1 MTSPSASESSPRPD
15 LSDMRPTNDWVARY
29 LPASWG
35 PYARLCRLDRPV
47 GTWLTLLPA
56 LAALVQAADGLPTL
70 WRVVI
75 FSLGA
80 LLMRGIGC
88 CFNDMADRNFD
99 HQVERT
105 RFRPLTSGQ
114 LTMRKAVIFVLAQ
127 MAVCAL
133 LLFAINEYSRWL
145 ALALFPIVMIYPLC
159 KRFTYWPQVVLGIC
173 FNWGMLMAWSD
184 TQNIV
189 PLGAI
194 LMWVG
199 AILWQVGYDSI
210 YAYIDVAD
218 DTKLGLHSTALRFR
232 EAGKTWISGFYIAA
246 MLCWLVGGLLLDE
259 RILYYAVMA
268 LIGAH
273 LLWQMKHFDV
283 RYPERGLRL
292 FRANIWV
299 GVLLV
304 VAALAGTISLV

>member
-15 LSDMRPTNDWVARY
+15 LSDMRPNNDWVARY

-56 LAALVQAADGLPTL
+56 LAALVQAADGIPTL

-114 LTMRKAVIFVLAQ
+114 LTAGNMRPVNDDDIGRLRIGINIDKSVQFHLERSESGRIELRDVEAAVEEMVERTEQAQ
-127 MAVCAL
+127 Q
-133 LLFAINEYSRWL
+133 LFFDDKPVEDAPMRDVDL
-145 ALALFPIVMIYPLC
+145 P
-159 KRFTYWPQVVLGIC
+159 R
-173 FNWGMLMAWSD
+173 
-184 TQNIV
+184 V
-189 PLGAI
+189 PGAI
-194 LMWVG
+194 LRVK
-199 AILWQVGYDSI
+199 
-210 YAYIDVAD
+210 IDPQHWLAFGSGD
-218 DTKLGLHSTALRFR
+218 ETAASVMRPVNSFWNSRVSPAL
-232 EAGKTWISGFYIAA
+232 SGPASS
-246 MLCWLVGGLLLDE
+246 W
-259 RILYYAVMA
+259 
-268 LIGAH
+268 
-273 LLWQMKHFDV
+273 
-283 RYPERGLRL
+283 
-292 FRANIWV
+292 
-299 GVLLV
+299 
-304 VAALAGTISLV
+304 